1 MIKAISYWSMKD
13 GDRKRYLARWSD
25 AAFMF
30 SHNISGLPAMSVP
43 LGMVNG
49 NTPVGIQFVG
59 RHGDEATIL
68 RLAAQAEEAAPWIGR
83 RPEICAI

>member
-1 MIKAISYWSMKD
+1 
-13 GDRKRYLARWSD
+13 
-25 AAFMF
+25 
-30 SHNISGLPAMSVP
+30 MSVP

-83 RPEICAI
+83 KPEICAI